1 MGYLSDASGVELAI
15 WGSTMAINT
24 ASAFGVRRQLKSA
37 RSKVGDI
44 KPGSTGPRIWTNLAL
59 LGQFSGFIL
68 PQLVYWIATAYNG
81 FRQPEWMTEHSLP
94 SPPDIF
100 GVDGVV
106 VGRVAGLLAVIA
118 GTHFAR
124 TALKTLGDQ
133 YHAIGVSAIFP
144 SITRGLHSSWVIDKG
159 ETQAH

>member
-1 MGYLSDASGVELAI
+1 MGYFSDASNVELLI
-15 WGSTMAINT
+15 WGSTFAINS

-37 RSKVGDI
+37 KSKVGDI

-81 FRQPEWMTEHSLP
+81 FRQPEWMTEHALP
-94 SPPDIF
+94 SPPDFF
-100 GVDGVV
+100 GVNGVV

-133 YHAIGVSAIFP
+133 YHAIGVSVLPFRGLLDANIFP
-144 SITRGLHSSWVIDKG
+144 GL
-159 ETQAH
+159 

>member
-1 MGYLSDASGVELAI
+1 MGYLSDASNVELVI

-81 FRQPEWMTEHSLP
+81 FRQPAWMTEHALP

-133 YHAIGVSAIFP
+133 YHAIGVSVIFP
-144 SITRGLHSSWVIDKG
+144 PITGVLHSFWVIDKG
-159 ETQAH
+159 ETQTH